1 MRVNSS
7 NVQNSQSAKT
17 EQAKKSDAPAKTL
30 RNEAVEKFS
39 KSAVSSESARADIS
53 AKGKDFASAHAVAK
67 SAPDVR
73 EDRIAELKKRIAEG
87 KYEVDANKLADKMVS
102 EHMGF

>member
-1 MRVNSS
+1 
-7 NVQNSQSAKT
+7 
-17 EQAKKSDAPAKTL
+17 
-30 RNEAVEKFS
+30 
-39 KSAVSSESARADIS
+39 
-53 AKGKDFASAHAVAK
+53 VAK